1 MRFDYIKYDERATNT
16 QRSFKAIFQD
26 LEAALTMLP
35 EGRAK
40 SLVLTKLEE
49 AYMWVGKA
57 IRDEQ
62 VSRLGPQPDLPE
74 RSAE

>member
-1 MRFDYIKYDERATNT
+1 MSRFGHVAYDERAQST
-16 QRSFKAIFQD
+16 QKQFKDAFECM
-26 LEAALTMLP
+26 EAMMDTLP

-40 SLVLTKLEE
+40 SLAYTKLEE

-62 VSRLGPQPDLPE
+62 VAREKAYTG
-74 RSAE
+74 